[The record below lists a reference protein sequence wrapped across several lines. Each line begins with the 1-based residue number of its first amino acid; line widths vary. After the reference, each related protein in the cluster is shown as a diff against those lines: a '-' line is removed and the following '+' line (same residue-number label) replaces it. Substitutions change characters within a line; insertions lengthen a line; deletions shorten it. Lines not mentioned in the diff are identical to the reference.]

1 MKSVNF
7 FVGQILGFSIF
18 RAIGIMPRL
27 VITRGAVAAALFAG
41 HGVAVPKPIAGRNK
55 ALGIQPPLVPHAAV
69 SGTRSGAI
77 GERAIG
83 FVFDAFTRTAREP

>member
-27 VITRGAVAAALFAG
+27 VITCGAVAAALFAG
-41 HGVAVPKPIAGRNK
+41 HGVAVPKPVAGRNE
-55 ALGIQPPLVPHAAV
+55 ALGVHAPLVPHAAIAR
-69 SGTRSGAI
+69 TRAGAI
-77 GERAIG
+77 GKRAIG